1 MQHDMKKYLKQI
13 INDDYETYIAHE
25 KNKTQSKRDENID
38 FLTLLLTGCVDIDE
52 CMFIFECLNDLRF
65 YSIDLSRF
73 YNFDKI
79 FVSLLEYIVKNIGE
93 YKINSILSYIEKTIF
108 GKQYLLEN
116 LDKVN
121 ITQHVCITIDLRMTT
136 DINSIVRMDVS
147 SEIMAKI
154 FNLLYKRSGIINM
167 DEEFVSSEELRF
179 LLKTDFINLNDMI
192 AQKYIDDDAEGE
204 YDYSYS
210 YETDCFLSF
219 DKN

>member
-25 KNKTQSKRDENID
+25 KNKTQSKCDENID
-38 FLTLLLTGCVDIDE
+38 FLTLLLTECMDIDE
-52 CMFIFECLNDLRF
+52 CMFILECLNDLRF

-121 ITQHVCITIDLRMTT
+121 ITQNVCIATDLQIST
-136 DINSIVRMDVS
+136 DINSILRMNVS
-147 SEIMAKI
+147 SWIITKI
-154 FNLLYKRSGIINM
+154 FNLLYKRNGIINM
-167 DEEFVSSEELRF
+167 DEEFVPSEELRF